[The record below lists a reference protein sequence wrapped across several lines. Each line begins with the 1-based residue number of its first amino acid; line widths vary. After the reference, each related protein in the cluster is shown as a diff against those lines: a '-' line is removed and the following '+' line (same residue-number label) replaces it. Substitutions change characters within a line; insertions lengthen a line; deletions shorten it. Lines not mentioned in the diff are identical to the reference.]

1 MMNALLILSWVA
13 LIGASW
19 QGSLYVLKKCD
30 LL

>member
-13 LIGASW
+13 LIVVSW